1 MIQIVEKIYIKIAD
15 VPSPEW
21 SELPIVPATAKIETE
36 ISKEEAGWLRTTEF
50 KATLSRKHP
59 WLFRNLI
66 VNVLLDDGKTL
77 SIGSSDIP
85 VHFTLERSN
94 AREVS
99 FKHKTRA
106 DM

>member
-36 ISKEEAGWLRTTEF
+36 ISKEEAGWLRTTEL

-106 DM
+106 DL

>member
-1 MIQIVEKIYIKIAD
+1 MFLL
-15 VPSPEW
+15 PSGQNFPLFQQPPKLKLKFQKKRQGGYEQPNW
-21 SELPIVPATAKIETE
+21 KLHSLVNTHGYFVD
-36 ISKEEAGWLRTTEF
+36 EE
-50 KATLSRKHP
+50 
-59 WLFRNLI
+59 NLY
-66 VNVLLDDGKTL
+66 VLVGDGKTL